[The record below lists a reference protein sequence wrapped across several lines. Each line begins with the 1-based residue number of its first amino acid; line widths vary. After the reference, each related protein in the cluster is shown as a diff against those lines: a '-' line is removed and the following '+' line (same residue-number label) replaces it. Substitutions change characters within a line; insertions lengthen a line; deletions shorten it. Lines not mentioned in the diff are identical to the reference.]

1 MDHKNSEK
9 SLRWLANQ
17 FPLAD
22 HPKDDA
28 EKLSTCIHLYCENG
42 ANSIAALLEKEKQQ
56 EDALLRCR
64 GKFAEKDR
72 IYREDKH
79 YYRIKLTEAVRDLLT
94 VCCQPDADTIQ
105 WISEKWR
112 DFKDARE

>member
-42 ANSIAALLEKEKQQ
+42 ANSIAALLKEADRR
-56 EDALLRCR
+56 EDSLLQCR
-64 GKFAEKDR
+64 GKLAEKDR
-72 IYREDKH
+72 INREDKQ
-79 YYRIKLTEAVRDLLT
+79 YYRMTLAEAVRDLLT
-94 VCCQPDADTIQ
+94 VCYRPDAATRQ
-105 WISEKWR
+105 RISEKWR